1 MPVLPLMAVLAI
13 ILMLFFEPA
22 MWPRYACPF
31 GTILQLP
38 GKISRYGW
46 AINID
51 KCNKRLVCK
60 KVCPAGG
67 RIKK

>member
-1 MPVLPLMAVLAI
+1 MPVLANGSAQPI
-13 ILMLFFEPA
+13 ILMLFLNQLCGA
-22 MWPRYACPF
+22 RYACPF

-60 KVCPAGG
+60 KVCQPE
-67 RIKK
+67 R